1 MDQVLFSEP
10 STKQRV
16 RAATIVTENII
27 VLHCIVSYRIVT
39 YRIVSY
45 RIVSYPNLKQR
56 CPGSEGR

>member
-45 RIVSYPNLKQR
+45 RIVSYRIVSKLEAEVSR
-56 CPGSEGR
+56 